1 MKTVSGMG
9 RFPTAINLKNEAQ
22 SGSRDFSSSSP
33 HTSGHVGP
41 QFKQEKHMDLKIFEK
56 MDLPE
61 LKNYIQFLLW
71 HYRVM
76 DAFWFLSVAKMFDQ
90 PTAER
95 LNEQVWGRVGGMAAK
110 DLIQRFGVKEKGLKG
125 FVKALRY
132 FPWTILVG
140 YQIEEKEDE
149 VIITVPSCPT
159 QEARLKRGLGEFV
172 CKEMHRGEF
181 ESYAREIDPGIEVQ
195 CLFAP
200 PDPHPK
206 DLYCKWRFTLKG

>member
-1 MKTVSGMG
+1 
-9 RFPTAINLKNEAQ
+9 
-22 SGSRDFSSSSP
+22 
-33 HTSGHVGP
+33 
-41 QFKQEKHMDLKIFEK
+41 MDIKVFEK
-56 MDLPE
+56 MDGPALR
-61 LKNYIQFLLW
+61 NYIQFLLW

-110 DLIQRFGVKEKGLKG
+110 DLIQRFEVKEKGLKG
-125 FVKALRY
+125 FVEALRY

-172 CKEMHRGEF
+172 CKEMHKGEF
-181 ESYAREIDPGIEVQ
+181 ESFAHEIDERIQTE

-206 DLYCKWRFTLKG
+206 DLFCKWRFTLRG

>member
-1 MKTVSGMG
+1 
-9 RFPTAINLKNEAQ
+9 
-22 SGSRDFSSSSP
+22 
-33 HTSGHVGP
+33 
-41 QFKQEKHMDLKIFEK
+41 MDIKIFEK
-56 MDLPE
+56 MDAPK

-71 HYRVM
+71 HYRVI
-76 DAFWFLSVAKMFDQ
+76 DAFWFIYVGERFDQ
-90 PTAER
+90 STAER

-110 DLIQRFGVKEKGLKG
+110 DLIQRFNIKEKGLKG

-140 YQIEEKEDE
+140 YQIEEKENE

-159 QEARLKRGLGEFV
+159 QEARLKRGLEEFV

-181 ESYAREIDPGIEVQ
+181 TSFAKEVDGRIEVE

-206 DLYCKWRFTLKG
+206 DLFCKWRFTLKK